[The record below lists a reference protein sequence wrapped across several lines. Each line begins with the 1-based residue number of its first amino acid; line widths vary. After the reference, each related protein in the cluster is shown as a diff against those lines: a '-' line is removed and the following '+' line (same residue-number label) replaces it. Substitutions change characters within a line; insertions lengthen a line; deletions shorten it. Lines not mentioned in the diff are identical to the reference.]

1 MPASI
6 LSRSFQRSDTENVLG
21 YMTQRLLVLVPTVVG
36 VTTIVFLLLHLMPGD
51 PVDII
56 LGETA
61 APADRVELRRQL
73 GLDRPLLEQ
82 YSAFMAGLLAG
93 DLGQSFHGGRPVA
106 AMVSERY
113 PATLGLASAAMVVAL
128 ATALPLGLLAAAR
141 PRGLVDR
148 SSLGVSLLGVAIP
161 NFWLGPML
169 IMVFA
174 VELGWLPVSG
184 AGSSAHL
191 VLPAITLGLSMAG
204 ILTRMTRTTVLEAL
218 HEEYVRTARAKGA
231 SELSV
236 LCRHA
241 LANAVTPMLSIVGL
255 QFGALLAGSVITE
268 SIFAWPGL
276 GRLTVQA
283 IYTRDYPVVQGCV
296 LVIALSYVLVNL
308 LTDLAYAWVNPRI
321 RLQAHG

>member
-1 MPASI
+1 
-6 LSRSFQRSDTENVLG
+6 
-21 YMTQRLLVLVPTVVG
+21 
-36 VTTIVFLLLHLMPGD
+36 
-51 PVDII
+51 
-56 LGETA
+56 
-61 APADRVELRRQL
+61 
-73 GLDRPLLEQ
+73 
-82 YSAFMAGLLAG
+82 
-93 DLGQSFHGGRPVA
+93 
-106 AMVSERY
+106 
-113 PATLGLASAAMVVAL
+113 
-128 ATALPLGLLAAAR
+128 
-141 PRGLVDR
+141 
-148 SSLGVSLLGVAIP
+148 VSLLGVAIP